1 MTDFWSLTVT
11 PNYSLIFRFENG
23 NVYDIDYQWNMNM
36 MKRNLPP
43 VHPGEILRED
53 YMKERNL
60 TIGEL
65 AQKLGITITKLSD
78 VCEEREGITFEL
90 VAKLSEVFGNTPQ
103 FWINLQKNYE
113 LWLREKRGNLYNVTI
128 P

>member
-1 MTDFWSLTVT
+1 MD
-11 PNYSLIFRFENG
+11 
-23 NVYDIDYQWNMNM
+23 M

-78 VCEEREGITFEL
+78 VCEELEGITFEL
-90 VAKLSEVFGNTPQ
+90 AAKLSEVFRNTPQ